1 MSLISRIKSTIR
13 DVEDFPKPGIIFKD
27 ITPLLTSPLLT
38 REITEALAEPFRD
51 RHIDAVAAIEARG
64 FIFGSLLAQ
73 ELNCSFIPIRKA
85 GKLPYKTR
93 RQRYDLEYGSAEIEV
108 HIDAIRPGTRVLV
121 HDDLLATGGTA
132 TAAGELIKS
141 FGATLAGFSFVVNL
155 GFLPGEKMI
164 RDQFGVAPQFLI
176 KY

>member
-1 MSLISRIKSTIR
+1 MSLISKIKSTIR
-13 DVEDFPKPGIIFKD
+13 DVEDFPKPGIVFKD
-27 ITPLLTSPLLT
+27 ITPLLTSPRLT

-51 RHIDAVAAIEARG
+51 QHIDAVVAIEARG

-73 ELNCSFIPIRKA
+73 ELNCSLIPVRKA

-93 RQRYDLEYGSAEIEV
+93 RQRYELEYGSAEIEV
-108 HIDAIRPGTRVLV
+108 HIDAIKTGTRILV

-141 FGATLAGFSFVVNL
+141 FGATVAGFSFLINL
-155 GFLPGEKMI
+155 GFLPGEKAI